1 MIIWRQEHPRLE
13 KEELITPKHG
23 EEKGAAS
30 PPHSSASCFLSSSAS
45 PFWFWGRPSPHN
57 IRLRQISLRPGRSK
71 RRTHYIK
78 AKRTHHGICRSA
90 SVQPHTHMHTI
101 YIHTHTHART
111 RAHTYT
117 HIPRQFT
124 AARAF
129 PLVCLPVDES
139 CGPAR
144 REHGG

>member
-1 MIIWRQEHPRLE
+1 ME

-30 PPHSSASCFLSSSAS
+30 PPHSSSSCFLSSSAS
-45 PFWFWGRPSPHN
+45 PFWSWGKPSPHN

-90 SVQPHTHMHTI
+90 SVQPYTHMHTI
-101 YIHTHTHART
+101 YVYTHIHACTCALTHTHTDPASSQLPELSPWSVFQWMRVVAQPGESMEGKVE
-111 RAHTYT
+111 RA
-117 HIPRQFT
+117 
-124 AARAF
+124 
-129 PLVCLPVDES
+129 S
-139 CGPAR
+139 
-144 REHGG
+144 